1 MCNYHSGKYNICGC
15 YKSIFFRYT
24 CYLLLALTNYFK
36 IWPTIT
42 VLCWLI
48 SLHCPA
54 FVYAR
59 GQQFPLS
66 ADTIPHKSGGLFK
79 KIGEYRDSIRNKE
92 YRQTLIKRITKQD
105 EPAHSNDNDSTIIK
119 SEAYFTPFAGKVI
132 RNIYYRKVKVFGPSN
147 INDTTFH
154 TTMKLIHLANRLH
167 YDSREWV
174 IRQSLFFRENEML
187 DPFEMADNER
197 YLRNRPFI
205 QDARLYVKNSMG
217 DSIDV
222 EVVTKD
228 LFEYGAD
235 LTQFS
240 AKDIKASVSNND
252 LFGAGQGLRVGMQW
266 RSDYSPTW
274 NTEVRYTKYN
284 VLGSFIDMSVG
295 YTTLNNYAQ
304 LDTNAFE
311 GAVYINLNRPLYRNS
326 AKLVGGLALSKNW
339 SINIRGA
346 VPTESDSIFRD
357 YNYTVIDG
365 WIGYNFINHY
375 KHDGTI
381 GSKPNFALLARHY
394 NLSFQRKPDQ
404 IRYKDDPVYNNHRLY
419 LLELQ
424 AYRIDYFKAHYFFG
438 FGRTEDIPL
447 GYNVAATSGWES
459 WKGRRRLYTGL
470 EAQKFWTTRRFGLFN
485 TTVGLGTYWLR
496 KATEDAVMHARIEY
510 YSRLVNIRKS
520 RFREF
525 LYADY
530 LNSPNPF
537 FNKPLNINMDE
548 GIWGYRN
555 TKINGFQRLNLGAET
570 VYYSPL
576 KLLGFKFNFFTALQA
591 SMITNNNDDLL
602 RNPMY
607 FGIGGGFRVRNEN
620 LSLNTIK
627 VSGYY
632 YPNAPDPMKKL
643 MLEITTIVDF
653 RFDISALKA
662 PTVLNF
668 R

>member
-1 MCNYHSGKYNICGC
+1 MNYLKILP
-15 YKSIFFRYT
+15 T
-24 CYLLLALTNYFK
+24 LTVF
-36 IWPTIT
+36 
-42 VLCWLI
+42 CWLI

-54 FVYAR
+54 SVHGEGR
-59 GQQFPLS
+59 QTPHS
-66 ADTIPHKSGGLFK
+66 ADTVPHRNSGLFK

-105 EPAHSNDNDSTIIK
+105 EPVRSNDNDSTIIK

-147 INDTTFH
+147 INDTTFS
-154 TTMKLIHLANRLH
+154 TSMKLIHLANRLH

-174 IRQSLFFRENEML
+174 IRQSLFFRENQML

-205 QDARLYVKNSMG
+205 QDARLYVRNMAG
-217 DSIDV
+217 DSLDV

-228 LFEYGAD
+228 LFEYGLD
-235 LTQFS
+235 LSQFS
-240 AKDIKASVSNND
+240 AKDIRASVSNND
-252 LFGAGQGLRVGMQW
+252 LFGAGQGLKVGMQW

-284 VLGSFIDMSVG
+284 LLGSFIDMTVG

-304 LDTNAFE
+304 LDTNSFE
-311 GAVYINLNRPLYRNS
+311 GAVFINLNRPLYRNA
-326 AKLVGGLALSKNW
+326 AKLVGGFAMSKNW

-346 VPTESDSIFRD
+346 IPTEGDSIFRD
-357 YNYTVIDG
+357 YNYTVLDG

-381 GSKPNFALLARHY
+381 GSKPNFAVLARHY

-404 IRYKDDPVYNNHRLY
+404 LRYKDDPVYNNHRLY

-447 GYNVAATSGWES
+447 GYNISGTSGWES

-470 EAQKFWTTRRFGLFN
+470 EAQKFWTTRHYGLFN
-485 TTVGLGTYWLR
+485 TTIGLGTYWL
-496 KATEDAVMHARIEY
+496 KSATEDAVIHARLEY
-510 YSRLVNIRKS
+510 YSRLINIRSS
-520 RFREF
+520 RFRQF
-525 LYADY
+525 FDIDY
-530 LNSPNPF
+530 LGSPNPF
-537 FNKPLNINMDE
+537 FNKPLNINME
-548 GIWGYRN
+548 YGIWGYRN
-555 TKINGFQRLNLGAET
+555 TTLNGFQRLNMGSET

-591 SMITNNNDDLL
+591 SVLTNNNDDLL
-602 RNPMY
+602 RNPVY
-607 FGIGGGFRVRNEN
+607 LGIGGGFRVKNEN

-653 RFDISALKA
+653 RFDVSALRA

>member
-15 YKSIFFRYT
+15 CKSIFFRYT

-79 KIGEYRDSIRNKE
+79 KIGEYRDSMRNKE

-105 EPAHSNDNDSTIIK
+105 EPARSNDNDSTIIK

-174 IRQSLFFRENEML
+174 IRQSLFFRENDML

-240 AKDIKASVSNND
+240 ARDIKASVSNND
-252 LFGAGQGLRVGMQW
+252 LFGAGQGLRIGMQW

-284 VLGSFIDMSVG
+284 VLGSFIDMSLG

-346 VPTESDSIFRD
+346 VPTAGDSIFRD

-404 IRYKDDPVYNNHRLY
+404 LRYKDDPVYNNHRLY

-459 WKGRRRLYTGL
+459 WKGRRRLYTGV

-537 FNKPLNINMDE
+537 FNKPLNINMDD

-576 KLLGFKFNFFTALQA
+576 KLLGFKFNFFSSLQA

>member
-1 MCNYHSGKYNICGC
+1 M
-15 YKSIFFRYT
+15 
-24 CYLLLALTNYFK
+24 TNYFK
-36 IWPTIT
+36 IWPTLT

-54 FVYAR
+54 FLYAA
-59 GQQFPLS
+59 GPEFPPT
-66 ADTIPHKSGGLFK
+66 ADTVPHRNGGLFR
-79 KIGEYRDSIRNKE
+79 KIGEYRDSMRNKE
-92 YRQTLIKRITKQD
+92 YRNTLIKRITRQD
-105 EPAHSNDNDSTIIK
+105 EPVQSNDNDSTIIK

-132 RNIYYRKVKVFGPSN
+132 RNIYYRKVKVFGPKN
-147 INDTTFH
+147 INDTTF
-154 TTMKLIHLANRLH
+154 TTSMKLIHLANRMH

-174 IRQSLFFRENEML
+174 IRQSLFFREDETL

-205 QDARLYVKNSMG
+205 QDARLYIRNADS

-235 LTQFS
+235 LSQFS
-240 AKDIKASVSNND
+240 AKDIRASVSNND

-266 RSDYSPTW
+266 RSDFSPTW

-284 VLGSFIDMSVG
+284 LLGSFIDMSLG

-304 LDTNAFE
+304 LDTNAYE
-311 GAVYINLNRPLYRNS
+311 GAVFINFNRPLYRNS

-346 VPTESDSIFRD
+346 LPEEGDSIYRD
-357 YNYTVIDG
+357 YTYTVVDG
-365 WIGYNFINHY
+365 WIGYNFINNY

-381 GSKPNFALLARHY
+381 GKKPNFALLARHY

-404 IRYKDDPVYNNHRLY
+404 LRYKDDPVYNNHRLY

-447 GYNVAATSGWES
+447 GYNLSATSGWES
-459 WKGRRRLYTGL
+459 WKGRRRIYTGV
-470 EAQKFWTTRRFGLFN
+470 ETQKFWLTRNQGLFN
-485 TTVGLGTYWLR
+485 TTLGLSTYWLNN
-496 KATEDAVMHARIEY
+496 AWEDGVIHARLEY
-510 YSRLVNIRKS
+510 YSRLVNLRKN
-520 RFREF
+520 RFRQF
-525 LYADY
+525 LNIDY

-548 GIWGYRN
+548 GIWGYKN
-555 TKINGFQRLNLGAET
+555 TKLNGFQRLNMGSET

-591 SMITNNNDDLL
+591 SIITNNSDDLF
-602 RNPMY
+602 RNPVY
-607 FGIGGGFRVRNEN
+607 LGLGGGFRVRNEN

-653 RFDISALKA
+653 RFDISALRA
-662 PTVLNF
+662 PSVLNF